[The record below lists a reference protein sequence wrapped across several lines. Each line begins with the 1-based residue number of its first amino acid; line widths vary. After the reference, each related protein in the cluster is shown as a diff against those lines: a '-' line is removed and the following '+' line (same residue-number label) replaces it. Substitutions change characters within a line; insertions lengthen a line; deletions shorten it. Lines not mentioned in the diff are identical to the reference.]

1 MTQVEVVGGNCSYL
15 PSSASSFLSYGRLAK
30 ARRPPTLTVSRPR
43 SSLDAPA
50 HLLAAETAQTAPLGL
65 KRLATA
71 PRERARRDA
80 REPRPPRPSVP
91 LSRLGPRRTAA
102 SPVRRV
108 RGEQQLVDRAP
119 SPREVDSKH
128 LARDPLDLGH
138 RRRGAPSVKRVQPG
152 ALRIERRPAR
162 RSPGL
167 KPGPAGR
174 SIGPLPK
181 PGPSAGL
188 MGRARPRRS
197 SPDPA
202 SPPRRCAR
210 FAGPPLRCL
219 GFQAGAASEPPRE
232 RHPTQV
238 PGAREHPLAH
248 PAVAPCNPLLSSVS
262 PLPVAR
268 SSRHRA
274 SAAGPFHGP
283 HAARDDL
290 QGPRASCGHQ
300 AAPASG

>member
-1 MTQVEVVGGNCSYL
+1 MFLWRSASASRAYWDGTPRLIDASITVAPGTPRRIVARGLDAQNRY
-15 PSSASSFLSYGRLAK
+15 PSRSARRIVSTRHAASASS
-30 ARRPPTLTVSRPR
+30 
-43 SSLDAPA
+43 PA
-50 HLLAAETAQTAPLGL
+50 
-65 KRLATA
+65 
-71 PRERARRDA
+71 
-80 REPRPPRPSVP
+80 
-91 LSRLGPRRTAA
+91 
-102 SPVRRV
+102 
-108 RGEQQLVDRAP
+108 
-119 SPREVDSKH
+119 
-128 LARDPLDLGH
+128 LGH
-138 RRRGAPSVKRVQPG
+138 RRRGTPSVKRVQPG
-152 ALRIERRPAR
+152 ALRIEQRPAQ